1 MTGIYIKKEPLPFC
15 NSPFSLAE
23 REGFEPSIPCGIRA
37 LQARALDQTT
47 LSLRNDSVLYT
58 IFSKT
63 GNRNG
68 KFEKIYDYFR
78 IRIRIRQGDGIK
90 KLSGIQNIGQ
100 FFETGPNNLNYCKS
114 RQQNRK
120 RER

>member
-58 IFSKT
+58 IFSKS
-63 GNRNG
+63 GNRIGENP
-68 KFEKIYDYFR
+68 KKYDSSV
-78 IRIRIRQGDGIK
+78 Q
-90 KLSGIQNIGQ
+90 IGADR
-100 FFETGPNNLNYCKS
+100 CV
-114 RQQNRK
+114 R
-120 RER
+120 